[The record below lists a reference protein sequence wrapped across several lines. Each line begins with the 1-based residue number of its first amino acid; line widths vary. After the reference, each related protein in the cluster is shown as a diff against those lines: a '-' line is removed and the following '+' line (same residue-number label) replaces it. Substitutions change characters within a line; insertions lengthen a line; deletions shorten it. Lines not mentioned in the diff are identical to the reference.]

1 MKNTDFDRR
10 LKRLLD
16 AHRRLMRRPNRRCRD
31 GNGIV
36 DRYAHPV
43 VTAEHTPL
51 SWRYDLDR
59 RSNPFL
65 CERMG
70 INSVFNSGAIELDG
84 RICLVTRVEGAD
96 RKSFFAVAESD
107 TGIDG
112 FRFRDCPVR
121 MPAASDAET
130 NVYDMRLT
138 RHEDGWIYGLFCAE
152 SHDPARAQDPSA
164 AVARTGIART
174 RDLREWER
182 LADLTAPGEQHRNYV
197 LHPEFVDGRY
207 GLYTRPTRDFKRA
220 GTGSGIGWGLC
231 DRMEQAAIA
240 SEVLIDPCLYHTVS
254 EGKNGQGPAPIRTD
268 KGWLHLAHGVRET
281 AAGYRYVLYL
291 FLTDLREP
299 WRILHKPGGYFLA
312 PQDDERVG
320 DVSNVVFSNGW
331 VAREQGEVFI
341 YYGSSDTRLHVA
353 TSTVERLLDYVV
365 NTPPDGLRS
374 VVCVQQRCE
383 LIQKNESLRRR
394 VGDRP
399 RPPSKPGPATRSRR
413 RGA

>member
-1 MKNTDFDRR
+1 METVKNTDYGRR

-16 AHRRLMRRPNRRCRD
+16 GHRHLIERKNRRCRG

-36 DRYAHPV
+36 DRYEHPV
-43 VTAEHTPL
+43 LTAEHTPL

-65 CERMG
+65 CERLG
-70 INSVFNSGAIELDG
+70 INSVFNSGAIEIEG
-84 RICLVTRVEGAD
+84 RICLVTRVEGVD

-107 TGIDG
+107 NGIDG
-112 FRFRDCPVR
+112 FRFWDYPVR
-121 MPAASDAET
+121 MPAASEDET

-152 SHDPARAQDPSA
+152 RHDPACAQDPSA
-164 AVARTGIART
+164 AVARTGVART

-182 LADLTAPGEQHRNYV
+182 LADLKAPGDQHRNYV
-197 LHPEFVDGRY
+197 LHPEFVGGRY
-207 GLYTRPTRDFKRA
+207 GLYTRPTSDFKRA
-220 GTGSGIGWGLC
+220 GTGAGIGWGLC
-231 DRMEQAAIA
+231 ERMEQAAIT
-240 SEVLIDPCLYHTVS
+240 SEVLMDPCQYHTIS
-254 EGKNGQGPAPIRTD
+254 EGKNGQGPAPIKTD

-299 WRILHKPGGYFLA
+299 WRIIHKPGGYFLS
-312 PQDDERVG
+312 PQGEERVG

-331 VAREQGEVFI
+331 VVREHGEVFI

-353 TSTVERLLDYVV
+353 TSTTERLLDYVT
-365 NTPPDGLRS
+365 NTPADGLRS
-374 VVCVQQRCE
+374 TVCVQQRCE
-383 LIQKNESLRRR
+383 LIRKNLSLAQ
-394 VGDRP
+394 DR
-399 RPPSKPGPATRSRR
+399 SKGKSK
-413 RGA
+413 RGRAS